1 MAKIPQDIIDRII
14 DTADIVEVI
23 SEDLGSYGLGNL
35 GGLRKKGTNYTAIC
49 PFHDDHN
56 AGNFMVRPKGVS
68 KSPNTYKCFVCGKR
82 GGVVQW
88 LIDYRHM
95 SYIDAIRYL
104 GKKYGI
110 ETDNIPVDYVPPPP
124 RQLPPPLPTLI
135 IPSHIMEAREQTGYD
150 TLCNY
155 IRQLP
160 WDGCQSKRVEQV
172 LREYHV
178 GHAVVRQ
185 ETRDHRNVEHHFTVF
200 WQVDAEG
207 HVRTAHYM
215 KYKPDGHRIKEKHL
229 YPTDWFHALLER
241 NGITSIYDPE
251 KQEPRQCLFGEHL
264 MKTYPA
270 APVCIVESEKTAVL
284 MAIAYG
290 NHPMQVWM
298 ACCGASN
305 LTRDRLA
312 PLIAER
318 RRIIFYPD
326 RDGVDLWKQKVE
338 QLHYERATIDTTPV
352 LKWWRPEDGPKAD
365 IADVVIRIMQ
375 SHRLHTAD
383 EVKADLPS
391 AAPIIEKLNSDI
403 YNEDND
409 Q

>member
-1 MAKIPQDIIDRII
+1 
-14 DTADIVEVI
+14 
-23 SEDLGSYGLGNL
+23 
-35 GGLRKKGTNYTAIC
+35 
-49 PFHDDHN
+49 
-56 AGNFMVRPKGVS
+56 
-68 KSPNTYKCFVCGKR
+68 
-82 GGVVQW
+82 
-88 LIDYRHM
+88 
-95 SYIDAIRYL
+95 
-104 GKKYGI
+104 
-110 ETDNIPVDYVPPPP
+110 
-124 RQLPPPLPTLI
+124 
-135 IPSHIMEAREQTGYD
+135 MEAREQTGYD

-172 LREYHV
+172 IRDYHV
-178 GHAVVRQ
+178 GHAAVRQ

-207 HVRTAHYM
+207 HVRTGHYM

-326 RDGVDLWKQKVE
+326 RDGIDLWKQKVE
-338 QLHYERATIDTTPV
+338 QLHYDRATIDSTPV

-383 EVKADLPS
+383 EVKAALPS